1 MAFIPIYILILGVTI
16 LIDYAAGLLLE
27 KIQGPTRKLFLIVS
41 IIANIG
47 VLAVFKYYDFISE
60 NLLLAF
66 KSFGYEYS
74 LPSLSLLLPVGL
86 SFHTFQAMS
95 YTIEVY
101 RGRQKAERNLGT
113 YALYVLFFPQL
124 VAGPIERPQ
133 HLIPQLVQ
141 NHSFDYRRIV
151 EGLRLILWG
160 FFKKLV
166 IADRLAI
173 YVNWA
178 YNDPLS
184 QSGITLAV
192 ATIFFAFQ
200 IYCDFSG
207 YSDIAIGTAK
217 VIGINLMIN
226 FNRPYFSKNFTEF
239 WRRWHISLSSWFR
252 DYLYIP
258 LGGNRVS
265 MFRLYGN
272 LFIVFLL
279 SGFWHGAHWTFIV
292 WGLING
298 FYLMFSLMT
307 SKLRQKVVRV
317 VGLEQFPKTHQ
328 FLQIIFVFS
337 LVCLAWIFFRAR
349 NLTEA
354 ITILKKILLFDGP
367 FDYGNFSLMV
377 FSLFGI
383 GLLVLVELKEE
394 YGRKG
399 LLFIS
404 NPNGIVRKLSYVI
417 LIVIILLIGVFDGGQ
432 FIYFQF

>member
-1 MAFIPIYILILGVTI
+1 
-16 LIDYAAGLLLE
+16 
-27 KIQGPTRKLFLIVS
+27 
-41 IIANIG
+41 
-47 VLAVFKYYDFISE
+47 
-60 NLLLAF
+60 
-66 KSFGYEYS
+66 
-74 LPSLSLLLPVGL
+74 
-86 SFHTFQAMS
+86 
-95 YTIEVY
+95 
-101 RGRQKAERNLGT
+101 
-113 YALYVLFFPQL
+113 
-124 VAGPIERPQ
+124 
-133 HLIPQLVQ
+133 
-141 NHSFDYRRIV
+141 
-151 EGLRLILWG
+151 
-160 FFKKLV
+160 
-166 IADRLAI
+166 
-173 YVNWA
+173 
-178 YNDPLS
+178 
-184 QSGITLAV
+184 
-192 ATIFFAFQ
+192 
-200 IYCDFSG
+200 
-207 YSDIAIGTAK
+207 
-217 VIGINLMIN
+217 
-226 FNRPYFSKNFTEF
+226 
-239 WRRWHISLSSWFR
+239 
-252 DYLYIP
+252 
-258 LGGNRVS
+258 

-399 LLFIS
+399 LLFLS